1 MSERHVPESAAAPS
15 GSQAKEPVRTPF
27 CRELRSKSFY
37 LLTTFPSEAG
47 QYLDDSNHCWCY
59 LTQEPIGPDGEKVS
73 PYRCVSTRG
82 CYRSALEEL
91 A

>member
-1 MSERHVPESAAAPS
+1 MSEEQIPNAPAAP
-15 GSQAKEPVRTPF
+15 GAGEETPARTPF

-37 LLTTFPSEAG
+37 LLTTFPTNAG

-73 PYRCVSTRG
+73 PHRCVSTRR
-82 CYRSALEEL
+82 CYRSALEDV